1 VGKGQGTPV
10 LPNQDVRFKKADD
23 LQSEELDG
31 MDEVVYVR
39 ADGDIACSLNL
50 TASAILDLCDGT
62 HSVEDIVDM
71 ICESL
76 HADREQVRKD
86 AEAIMKEFVEYGL
99 VCEI

>member
-1 VGKGQGTPV
+1 MQPSRTH
-10 LPNQDVRFKKADD
+10 FKKADD

-39 ADGDIACSLNL
+39 ADGNVACSLNL

-62 HSVEDIVDM
+62 RDMDDIVSL

-76 HADREQVRKD
+76 HADPEQVRKD
-86 AEAIMKEFVEYGL
+86 AETIMKEFVEYGL
-99 VCEI
+99 VCEV